1 MAIQSDIQ
9 NADGRLT
16 VVFYK
21 KTLQNSYR
29 TAEEGRP
36 IFDEVD
42 MVKIYTGGDTLNIV
56 DTFVREDHKAR
67 FPQQWAHYL
76 NRTGNDPHISGTPI
90 DQWPLVSKAQA
101 EELKALKFF
110 TVENIANASDAQ
122 LQRIGMLAGMSAHSF
137 RDRAIN
143 YLKVARDEAHANQH
157 EEEINRLREENAKI
171 KAETDAKLAQMQEQ
185 MSNILAAVGQPKS
198 RGRKPKDTESTEIA
212 EV

>member
-16 VVFYK
+16 VHFYK
-21 KTLQNSYR
+21 KTLQNNFR

-42 MVKIYTGGDTLNIV
+42 MVKVFTAGDTLNII

-67 FPQQWAHYL
+67 FPQQWAHYM
-76 NRTGNDPHISGTPI
+76 NRNGSDPHISGTPLEH
-90 DQWPLVSKAQA
+90 WPLISKAQA

-110 TVENIANASDAQ
+110 TVENVANASDAQ

-143 YLKVARDEAHANQH
+143 FLKISKEEASANLH

-185 MSNILAAVGQPKS
+185 MANILAAVAEKKP
-198 RGRKPKDTESTEIA
+198 RGRKSKGEDETA
-212 EV
+212 VEV